1 LRSTSK
7 IPHRGYEAVKKSRG
21 FSIVFSV
28 VVAFGFGFAF
38 LSWLPALIIAI
49 AAFAVIVAI
58 IR

>member
-1 LRSTSK
+1 
-7 IPHRGYEAVKKSRG
+7 
-21 FSIVFSV
+21 VFSV
-28 VVAFGFGFAF
+28 VVAFGFAFAF